1 MCLCD
6 VESKTGHLPHLPY
19 NFAPDVI
26 FLLFSMNRATLMNTE
41 HYELQ
46 LAEKVER
53 LKTMMAPYTAME
65 PEVFTSP
72 ESHYRMRA
80 EFRVW
85 HDGDDLFHIMFD
97 KETKERVR
105 IDQFPVA
112 SQLINNIMAE
122 ILPLIKENALLRHKL
137 FQIDYL
143 STLSN
148 KLIVSLLYHKK
159 LTEEWIEAAKQLKT
173 TLINKGFDLQLIG
186 RASKTKIM
194 LDNDYIDEI
203 LPVNGKNMIYRQV
216 ENSFTQPNAQVNIK
230 MLEWAIDATQGA
242 TGDLLELYC
251 GNGNFSLALAQN
263 FERVLATE
271 IAKPSV
277 AAAQYNI
284 AANQIDNVQI
294 IRMSAEDFTQ
304 AMRGVREFKRLDG
317 INLADYQCNTIFV
330 DPPRSGLDD
339 KTVQLVQEYD
349 NILYISCNPETLC
362 DNLSVLNATH
372 QIKKLA
378 LFDQFPYTHHMES
391 GVLLTRR

>member
-1 MCLCD
+1 M
-6 VESKTGHLPHLPY
+6 GP
-19 NFAPDVI
+19 
-26 FLLFSMNRATLMNTE
+26 SMPNTLHTKE
-41 HYELQ
+41 YELQ
-46 LAEKVER
+46 LAEKTDR
-53 LKTMMAPYTAME
+53 LKAMMAPFNAPE
-65 PEVFTSP
+65 PEIFSSP
-72 ESHYRMRA
+72 TSHYRMRA
-80 EFRVW
+80 EFRIW
-85 HDGDDLFHIMFD
+85 HDNDDLFHIMFD
-97 KETKERVR
+97 KETKERIRV
-105 IDQFPVA
+105 DQFPVA
-112 SQLINNIMAE
+112 SQLINDMMAAL
-122 ILPLIKENALLRHKL
+122 LPLIKQNELLRHKL

-159 LTEEWIEAAKQLKT
+159 LGDEWTAEAKNLKA
-173 TLINKGFDLQLIG
+173 TLVEKGFDLQLIG

-194 LDNDYIDEI
+194 LDNDYVDEV
-203 LPVNGKNMIYRQV
+203 LPVNGKDMVYRQV

-230 MLEWAIDATQGA
+230 MLEWAIAATRNS

-284 AANQIDNVQI
+284 EANNINNVQI

-304 AMRGVREFKRLDG
+304 AMQGAREFRRLEG
-317 INLADYQCNTIFV
+317 ITLTDYQCNTIFV

-339 KTVQLVQEYD
+339 KTVELVQGYD
-349 NILYISCNPETLC
+349 HILYISCNPETLC
-362 DNLSVLNATH
+362 DNLVELTKTH
-372 QIKKLA
+372 KIEKLA

>member
-1 MCLCD
+1 MSNSLHI
-6 VESKTGHLPHLPY
+6 E
-19 NFAPDVI
+19 N
-26 FLLFSMNRATLMNTE
+26 
-41 HYELQ
+41 YEQQ
-46 LAEKVER
+46 LAEKTDR
-53 LKTMMAPYTAME
+53 LKAMMAPFNAPE
-65 PEVFTSP
+65 PEIFSSP
-72 ESHYRMRA
+72 KSHYRMRA

-97 KETKERVR
+97 KETKERIR

-112 SQLINNIMAE
+112 SQLINHVMAK
-122 ILPLIKENALLRHKL
+122 ILPLIKENELLRHKL

-159 LTEEWIEAAKQLKT
+159 LGDEWIEAAKQLKEKLT
-173 TLINKGFDLQLIG
+173 NEGFDLQLIG

-194 LDNDYIDEI
+194 LDNDYVDECLTI
-203 LPVNGKNMIYRQV
+203 NGRNMIYRQV
-216 ENSFTQPNAQVNIK
+216 ENSFTQPNAQVNVK
-230 MLEWAIDATQGA
+230 MLEWAIAATKNS

-277 AAAQYNI
+277 TAAQYNI
-284 AANQIDNVQI
+284 AANHINNVQI

-304 AMRGVREFKRLDG
+304 AIRGVREFKRLDG
-317 INLADYQCNTIFV
+317 INIRDYQCNTIFV

-339 KTVQLVQEYD
+339 KTVKLVQEYD

-362 DNLSVLNATH
+362 DNLAVLNETH
-372 QIKKLA
+372 VVKKLA